1 MKQLTFIVLVFF
13 FIAVMRI
20 DSHAEVKV
28 IESEGIYLMG
38 DNDSKV
44 DARRIAIQEAKRK
57 AIESAGTFIASLT
70 EIKSFE
76 LTKDEITAYTA
87 GVIESEVVS
96 EEMRGT
102 AARPEIYIKLRCKID
117 TDVLMDQINSY
128 RENRELQQQLEES
141 VRQSEALRKERDELL
156 RQLAE
161 EKDKSR
167 AEETRK
173 RLDAVLANQESID
186 DTNRMWTGLSP
197 RIGGAWVRKDTP
209 PPDATEMDRA
219 FKVLENAVRINPENM
234 RARLLLASIYKQRN
248 DPESAERELR
258 HILSRDPSNIYFR
271 LQLGEL
277 LKDQRRFKD
286 ALREF
291 QFVEQMQPDEP
302 RMLFMTGMTFR
313 ALRNC
318 RMTVDYLK
326 RFMDSTRGIN
336 RPQLAILKQRAV
348 EVLKECGGRRHL
360 PERVRQK
367 QPGPTR

>member
-1 MKQLTFIVLVFF
+1 MKQFIFIFLAFF
-13 FIAVMRI
+13 STAVIRI
-20 DSHAEVKV
+20 DANAEVKF
-28 IESEGIYLMG
+28 IESEGIYLIG

-70 EIKSFE
+70 EIKNFE

-117 TDVLMDQINSY
+117 TDVLTDQINSY

-156 RQLAE
+156 RQLAK
-161 EKDKSR
+161 EKDKTR

-173 RLDAVLANQESID
+173 KLDVVLANQESID
-186 DTNRMWTGLSP
+186 DTNRIWAGLSP
-197 RIGGAWVRKDTP
+197 HIGGAWDRKDTP

-219 FKVLENAVRINPENM
+219 SKVLENAVKINPENM
-234 RARLLLASIYKQRN
+234 RARLLLAFIYKQRN
-248 DPESAERELR
+248 DPEYAERELR
-258 HILSRDPSNIYFR
+258 HILRRDPSNIFFR
-271 LQLGEL
+271 LQLGGL

-291 QFVEQMQPDEP
+291 RLVEQMQPDEP

-336 RPQLAILKQRAV
+336 RPQITRLKQRAV
-348 EVLKECGGRRHL
+348 EVLKECGGGLHL
-360 PERVRQK
+360 PEKVRPA
-367 QPGPTR
+367 QPGPLR